1 MIRNYSNRQ
10 YIIGG
15 FFALIGLI
23 FIIRLFSIQVLDDT
37 YKTSSDNNVLRKQTE
52 YAGRGLI
59 YDRNGELLV
68 YNEAAYDL
76 MVTPREAK
84 TLDTTL
90 LCQLLQVDTI
100 EVKNRMEKCSSYSS
114 YKSSVFIKQIS
125 AETYANLSEK
135 MYLLPGFYVQ
145 SRTLRKYPR
154 KIGSHVLGYVGE
166 VGRRTIENNSYYRE
180 GDYIG
185 ISGIEK
191 AYEEQLRGVKGLQLL
206 LKDVHNNE
214 KGSFQEG
221 KFDVAAIPGKNVTAT
236 IDASLQEYGE
246 QLMIGKRGS
255 IVAIEPNSGEILC
268 LISSPNYDPN
278 LLVGRKRTPNYISL
292 NNDSIQKPLYN
303 RAALAQ
309 YPPGSTFKLINALI
323 GLQER
328 TIYSGSKFNCQG
340 GYDFGVE
347 NRKMGCHEHRS
358 PLNLIESIA
367 TSCNAYYCHVY
378 RGIIEKH
385 PNIHNGYDNWQY
397 YVSSFGLGNW
407 LNNDLPTGRKGFL
420 PSSDY
425 YNRMYGKRGWKA
437 LTNISL
443 AIGQDAL
450 LATPIQMANMTAAIA
465 NRGYYYTPHIV
476 KSIEND
482 TIPSRFKLAKHTLI
496 DSTHFPIVIKGMQE
510 VVENEELGTST
521 DARMDSITVCG
532 KTGTA
537 ENPHGEDHS
546 IFIAFAPKENPQIAL
561 AVYVENGGWGSTWAV
576 PIASLMIEEY
586 LTDSIKRKEMESF
599 ILKGK
604 IDYPE

>member
-23 FIIRLFSIQVLDDT
+23 FIIRLFSIQVIDDT

-52 YAGRGLI
+52 YPGRGLI

-90 LCQLLQVDTI
+90 LCQLLLIDTL
-100 EVKNRMEKCSSYSS
+100 EVARRMVKCSNYSS
-114 YKSSVFIKQIS
+114 YKSSVFMKQIS
-125 AETYANLSEK
+125 VETYAKLSEK

-145 SRTLRKYPR
+145 SRTLRKYPQ

-166 VGRRTIENNSYYRE
+166 VGRRTILKNSYYKE

-191 AYEEQLRGVKGLQLL
+191 AYEEQLKGVKGLQLL
-206 LKDVHNNE
+206 LKDVHNNT

-221 KFDVAAIPGKNVTAT
+221 KFDVAAVPGKNITAT
-236 IDASLQEYGE
+236 IDAQLQAYGE
-246 QLMIGKRGS
+246 QLMQGKRGS
-255 IVAIEPNSGEILC
+255 IVAIEPSSGEILC
-268 LISSPNYDPN
+268 LVSAPTYDPN
-278 LLVGRKRTPNYISL
+278 LLVGRKRTPNYLLL

-323 GLQER
+323 GLQEK
-328 TIYSGSKFNCQG
+328 TIYSGSKFKCQG
-340 GYDFGVE
+340 GYHFGVE

-378 RGIIEKH
+378 RGIIEKY
-385 PNIHNGYDNWQY
+385 PSIHSGYDNWY
-397 YVSSFGLGNW
+397 TYVASFGLGNW

-420 PSSDY
+420 PGSDY

-465 NRGYYYTPHIV
+465 NRGHYYTPHIV
-476 KSIEND
+476 KAVEND
-482 TIPSRFKLAKHTLI
+482 TIPSRFKDAKHTLI
-496 DSTHFPIVIKGMQE
+496 DSAHFAIVIKGMQE
-510 VVENEELGTST
+510 VVEDKELGTSNA
-521 DARMDSITVCG
+521 ARLDSITVCG

-537 ENPHGEDHS
+537 QNPHGEDHS

-576 PIASLMIEEY
+576 PIGSLLIEEY
-586 LTDSIKRKEMESF
+586 LTDSIQRKALESF
-599 ILKGK
+599 ILEGQ